1 MRTLNAAAFRR
12 VCAAVACALAVPAG
26 PAFAGFLS
34 STGPVI
40 AMLGSELF
48 VGEAEGFLDGSG
60 TLAMRSKANAAVS
73 CSGQFTSSAKLGGA
87 GQLECSDGRNATFKF
102 QRLTLRS
109 GHGTGESARGLL
121 SFTYGLSLD
130 ASRPYLTLPT
140 GKKLEQNGAKLQLAD
155 LL

>member
-1 MRTLNAAAFRR
+1 MPKLLKTCVAAACGLA
-12 VCAAVACALAVPAG
+12 VAASAAVAGV
-26 PAFAGFLS
+26 FS

-60 TLAMRSKANAAVS
+60 TLAIHSQENAAMS

-87 GQLECSDGRNATFKF
+87 GQLACSDGRNATFKF
-102 QRLTLRS
+102 QRVTLRS
-109 GHGTGESARGLL
+109 GHGTGDSAPSLL

-130 ASRPYLTLPT
+130 ASRPYLALPA
-140 GKKLEQNGAKLQLAD
+140 GKKLEHNGTTLQLAD
-155 LL
+155 LP